1 VNQRITSAVAAAI
14 SLQERREVAAVEVA
28 MTQLKRPVEPV
39 GEVNVY
45 PQPGGKMRVTAT
57 IRIRIGNLS
66 HLFYGPSHIENRESC
81 QFLFCLN
88 DEKPTVVAVGT
99 AGEQSGCVR
108 KILKALLS
116 RIQSERRR
124 RLALASSSDWSD
136 CLEQIDSTSWG
147 ARRRARRWA
156 QMAED
161 LVDHRRI
168 FNRSRQPPKVFE
180 KTQCPPPNF

>member
-66 HLFYGPSHIENRESC
+66 HLFLWPESYRKPRELSIS
-81 QFLFCLN
+81 FLL
-88 DEKPTVVAVGT
+88 D
-99 AGEQSGCVR
+99 
-108 KILKALLS
+108 
-116 RIQSERRR
+116 
-124 RLALASSSDWSD
+124 
-136 CLEQIDSTSWG
+136 
-147 ARRRARRWA
+147 
-156 QMAED
+156 
-161 LVDHRRI
+161 
-168 FNRSRQPPKVFE
+168 
-180 KTQCPPPNF
+180 